1 MDCPQMLLPEYRIA
15 DKKAYDL
22 RAQAPGTKTILT
34 IKDQKVII
42 LAKGP
47 EQNTYKE
54 WKEPITEAETTEI

>member
-34 IKDQKVII
+34 IKDKKVII
-42 LAKGP
+42 LAK
-47 EQNTYKE
+47 E
-54 WKEPITEAETTEI
+54 WKEPVTEAETTEI